1 MEAADR
7 STDGSAGCA
16 TAILACLALSTAYV
30 ASLYVWSTS
39 QSREHPSTIK
49 KRFFSVFVMTF
60 VSPAPLYFVL
70 NNREFQQAT
79 IWEMLGLRWTGLVQA
94 TVIPLVLTMI
104 LFLGPLSLQGFSGL
118 WRLYTEPMYWLISV
132 QTLTWWRNQVVAPL
146 SEEWTFRACMLP
158 LLLQCFTPTTA
169 IFVCPL
175 FFGIAHFHHIVER
188 VKMGVSLKH
197 ALLISCFQSAYTTL
211 FGAYAAFLFVRTGGI
226 IFTSFS
232 YFRYICE
239 VSTKFFVINF
249 FFFFFN
255 KFQFMFVLL
264 GHFIAPFAAH
274 SFCNH
279 MGFPDLS
286 EIAAYKDPL
295 QRVGLICLFVIGL
308 IAWCLLLMPMTHPSL
323 FNNNLFWTKYFI

>member
-211 FGAYAAFLFVRTGGI
+211 FGAYAAFLFVRTG
-226 IFTSFS
+226 
-232 YFRYICE
+232 
-239 VSTKFFVINF
+239 
-249 FFFFFN
+249 
-255 KFQFMFVLL
+255 
-264 GHFIAPFAAH
+264 HFIAPFAAH

>member
-118 WRLYTEPMYWLISV
+118 WRLYTDFTSDLVEPMYWLISV

-211 FGAYAAFLFVRTGGI
+211 FGAYAAFLFVRTG
-226 IFTSFS
+226 
-232 YFRYICE
+232 
-239 VSTKFFVINF
+239 
-249 FFFFFN
+249 
-255 KFQFMFVLL
+255 
-264 GHFIAPFAAH
+264 HFIAPFAAH